1 MSERTDIGQQIA
13 RNAEL
18 AAERAAAE
26 AAAQKQQQV
35 AHFVGGRSRRRG
47 RILAVLP
54 HMLKHVQYG
63 RALHFRARC
72 V

>member
-35 AHFVGGRSRRRG
+35 AHFVGVE
-47 RILAVLP
+47 AVGA
-54 HMLKHVQYG
+54 VVY
-63 RALHFRARC
+63 
-72 V
+72 